1 MNAQQVEEEGYGGS
15 GMEEH
20 KQKIQTEKFLY
31 IERKL
36 KSIIFLD
43 DFIGPQKILPL
54 CLLTMVS

>member
-1 MNAQQVEEEGYGGS
+1 MNAQVEKEGYGGS

-31 IERKL
+31 RDRKL

-43 DFIGPQKILPL
+43 DFIGPQKSFL
-54 CLLTMVS
+54 CVY